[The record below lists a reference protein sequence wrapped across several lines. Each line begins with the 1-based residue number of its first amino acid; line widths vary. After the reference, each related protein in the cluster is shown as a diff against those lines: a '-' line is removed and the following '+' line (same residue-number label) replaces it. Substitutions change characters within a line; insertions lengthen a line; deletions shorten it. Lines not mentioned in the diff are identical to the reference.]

1 MKLLY
6 AEDEP
11 AMTEAVKDILEYH
24 NYMVDAVSDGREAL
38 EYALAGDYD
47 GIILD
52 IMLPGK
58 SGLSARVKPGGTIE
72 FEARWKSAR
81 T

>member
-24 NYMVDAVSDGREAL
+24 NYMVDAVSDGRE
-38 EYALAGDYD
+38 
-47 GIILD
+47 
-52 IMLPGK
+52 
-58 SGLSARVKPGGTIE
+58 GG
-72 FEARWKSAR
+72 AAV
-81 T
+81 

>member
-24 NYMVDAVSDGREAL
+24 NYMVDAVSDGRSGSCGGPDGL
-38 EYALAGDYD
+38 EPLHAAAAGA
-47 GIILD
+47 GAAVRQV
-52 IMLPGK
+52 LP
-58 SGLSARVKPGGTIE
+58 
-72 FEARWKSAR
+72 
-81 T
+81 